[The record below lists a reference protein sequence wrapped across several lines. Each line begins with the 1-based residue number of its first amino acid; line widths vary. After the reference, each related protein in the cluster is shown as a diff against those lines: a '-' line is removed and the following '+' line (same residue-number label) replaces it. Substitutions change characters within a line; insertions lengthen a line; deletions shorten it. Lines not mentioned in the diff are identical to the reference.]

1 MSIAAMGWVV
11 QISCVHQKIQFR
23 LDEEATSLLFPSKS
37 ENQNEGN
44 WDNGKI
50 VDVLLWTKCM

>member
-11 QISCVHQKIQFR
+11 QISCVHQKFS
-23 LDEEATSLLFPSKS
+23 LDLMKKSK
-37 ENQNEGN
+37 NQNEGN